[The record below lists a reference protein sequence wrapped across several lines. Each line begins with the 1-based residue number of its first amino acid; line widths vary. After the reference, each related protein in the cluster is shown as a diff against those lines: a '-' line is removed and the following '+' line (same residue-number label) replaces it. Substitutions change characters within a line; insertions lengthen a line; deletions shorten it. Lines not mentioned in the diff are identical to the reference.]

1 MNIFE
6 EATLRLKQQL
16 KVTEDKQVAA
26 ALELTDAAWKMRK
39 KRGNFPIKEVFALA
53 AQRPELGLD
62 PDWIVTG
69 SSHKTETEGSDETS
83 LLECYRMMN
92 AHNQHQLRQIAL
104 LWSGVMELKPTNK
117 KEEIVLDLL
126 NAFPTKDKPDRSG

>member
-1 MNIFE
+1 MNFFE
-6 EATLRLKQQL
+6 EAALRLKQQL
-16 KVTEDKQVAA
+16 KVTEDKQVA
-26 ALELTDAAWKMRK
+26 ELLGMTANAWTLRK
-39 KRGNFPIKEVFALA
+39 KRESFPTKEVFALA

-117 KEEIVLDLL
+117 GVKE
-126 NAFPTKDKPDRSG
+126 